1 MSIEPATLTMTG
13 LIATGLSLIFAIAAH
28 STSKKRQR
36 ERAHLEATLRAQRP
50 PPPNIRIE
58 PSIVATPVVQAA
70 IHAADVATVRT
81 QPVVTITAERPH
93 AVVPAP
99 ELPVPVVVAAT
110 VAAAAPVVAPAPRVA
125 PTPQGP
131 PSFFKQYVTRPGT
144 KVTTP
149 VVETPPTDKDY
160 VWE

>member
-58 PSIVATPVVQAA
+58 PSIVATPIVQAA
-70 IHAADVATVRT
+70 IQAADVVAVRT
-81 QPVVTITAERPH
+81 QPAVTMTAERPR

-99 ELPVPVVVAAT
+99 EPPAPVVAAAT
-110 VAAAAPVVAPAPRVA
+110 VAAPAEVAPPPRV
-125 PTPQGP
+125 PPPPPGP

-144 KVTTP
+144 KTTTP